1 MILVDDMLAVAFQYR
16 DTELWKELTDSDVFA
31 FRLSDGET
39 GYCCVMGNAGEHL
52 ALGFYRG
59 RKGFTT
65 YLKTISSGNAHLS
78 EIEMFEMTTT
88 FDCINCD
95 FMQASDMDV
104 KTKKIIRNY
113 ADAHKLKIRRSK
125 GWPDFTRHQPGKM
138 QYGIT
143 CMEDARD
150 IVEALRAGIA
160 VAVKVTT
167 SDFVKLGFDVNG
179 NYPTAKGGKSVPY
192 LIPNS
197 DGTYEWNITQL
208 PAFLPDECIAPKFA
222 NDILAGEMK
231 KLPVSGTLQM
241 KYLHMPTPIDADEDE
256 APYLPTVLLCLD
268 TANELVF
275 PILTQNA
282 LNNNPEELL
291 LKLVNVL
298 REQGNKPHAIEVED
312 NKTEF
317 LLKDFCSRCGIRLS
331 RKKELPEIG
340 DACFFLFSNFMM

>member
-1 MILVDDMLAVAFQYR
+1 M
-16 DTELWKELTDSDVFA
+16 
-31 FRLSDGET
+31 
-39 GYCCVMGNAGEHL
+39 
-52 ALGFYRG
+52 
-59 RKGFTT
+59 
-65 YLKTISSGNAHLS
+65 
-78 EIEMFEMTTT
+78 
-88 FDCINCD
+88 
-95 FMQASDMDV
+95 
-104 KTKKIIRNY
+104 
-113 ADAHKLKIRRSK
+113 
-125 GWPDFTRHQPGKM
+125 
-138 QYGIT
+138 
-143 CMEDARD
+143 
-150 IVEALRAGIA
+150 
-160 VAVKVTT
+160 AVKVTT